1 MNSSTP
7 PRARAVLV
15 VAMLA
20 RGFLEVEPTAMA
32 QTPLQIAV
40 IDVQRLLTES
50 QAGQQALDRLRTLG
64 QQKQAEIEGRQTG
77 VTELRQRLED
87 GRLSLSEERQ
97 LELEK
102 ELQDQ
107 LIDLRRLQ
115 DDAER
120 ELQQERLKAF
130 EKIEEGVIPL
140 IAGVARE
147 RGYTLVFNKFQSGL
161 LFAADGID
169 ITDAVLERFNAA
181 PPPAEE

>member
-1 MNSSTP
+1 MNSSTLP
-7 PRARAVLV
+7 GARAVLL
-15 VAMLA
+15 VAILA
-20 RGFLEVEPTAMA
+20 GGLGGVGVPAMA
-32 QTPLQIAV
+32 QTAAQIAV

-50 QAGQQALDRLRTLG
+50 QSGQQALDRLRTLG
-64 QQKQAEIEGRQTG
+64 QQKQAEIEGRQAG
-77 VTELRQRLED
+77 VTELRQRLEE

-97 LELEK
+97 VELEQ

-120 ELQQERLKAF
+120 ELQQERLQAF

-161 LFAADGID
+161 LFAADGTD
-169 ITDAVLERFNAA
+169 ITDAVLERFNVT